1 MGLLRGRGA
10 ADMKMVIVARGD
22 LKLSK
27 GKLAAQ
33 VAHAAVDCALKAMR
47 HDRRAFDAW
56 HAAGQKKTVLKVAG
70 EKALYPLK
78 QTAEDAGLS
87 TALIKD
93 AGHTEIP
100 PGTVTVLGIGPGTEA
115 DVDAVTGHL
124 SLL

>member
-1 MGLLRGRGA
+1 MGH
-10 ADMKMVIVARGD
+10 KMVIVVRKD

-33 VAHAAVDCALKAMR
+33 VGHAAVDCALKAQK
-47 HDRRAFDAW
+47 HDKRTFEAW
-56 HAAGQKKTVLKVAG
+56 KDAGQKKTVLKVES
-70 EKALYPLK
+70 EKDYYPLK
-78 QTAEDAGLS
+78 EAAQRAGLS

-100 PGTVTVLGIGPGTEA
+100 AGTVTVLGIGPGDEVT
-115 DVDAVTGHL
+115 VDKVTGHL

>member
-1 MGLLRGRGA
+1 
-10 ADMKMVIVARGD
+10 MKLVVVARQD

-33 VAHAAVDCALKAMR
+33 VGHASVDCALKAMK

-56 HAAGQKKTVLKVAG
+56 HASGQKKTVVKAADERTLFELKAVA
-70 EKALYPLK
+70 ER
-78 QTAEDAGLS
+78 AGLS
-87 TALIKD
+87 VALIKD

-100 PGTVTVLGIGPGTEA
+100 PGTVTVLGVGPGDDTTI
-115 DVDAVTGHL
+115 DKVTGHL

>member
-1 MGLLRGRGA
+1 MGH
-10 ADMKMVIVARGD
+10 KMVIVARRD
-22 LKLSK
+22 LALSK

-33 VAHAAVDCALKAMR
+33 VGHASVDCALKALKY
-47 HDRRAFDAW
+47 DRAAFDRW
-56 HAAGQKKTVLKVAG
+56 HRDGQKKTVLKVDG

-78 QTAEDAGLS
+78 EAAERAGLS

-100 PGTVTVLGIGPGTEA
+100 PGTVTVLGIGPGDEA
-115 DVDAVTGHL
+115 AVDAVTGHL

>member
-1 MGLLRGRGA
+1 MGH
-10 ADMKMVIVARGD
+10 KMVIVVRQD

-33 VAHAAVDCALKAMR
+33 VGHAAVDCTLKAMR

-56 HAAGQKKTVLKVAG
+56 HGEGQKKTVLKVTS
-70 EKALYPLK
+70 EKDLFPLK
-78 QTAEDAGLS
+78 AHAESAGLS

-100 PGTVTVLGIGPGTEA
+100 AGTTTVLGIGPGA
-115 DVDAVTGHL
+115 DGAIDKVTGHL